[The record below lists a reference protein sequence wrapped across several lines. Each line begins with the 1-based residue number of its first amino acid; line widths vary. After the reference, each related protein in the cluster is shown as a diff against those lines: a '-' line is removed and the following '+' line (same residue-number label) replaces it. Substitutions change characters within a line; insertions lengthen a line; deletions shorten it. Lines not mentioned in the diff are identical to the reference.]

1 MEQQFKL
8 NSNFIPEFLLE
19 MGSICE
25 FVRAK
30 YRKYIYVNK

>member
-8 NSNFIPEFLLE
+8 NSKFIPEFLLE
-19 MGSICE
+19 MGSIWE